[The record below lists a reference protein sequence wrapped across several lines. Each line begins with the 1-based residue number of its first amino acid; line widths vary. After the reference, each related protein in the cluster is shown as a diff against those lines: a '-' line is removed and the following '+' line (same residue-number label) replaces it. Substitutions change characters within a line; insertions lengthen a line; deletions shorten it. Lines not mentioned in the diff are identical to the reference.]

1 MSYRLHQ
8 PSYIKEIL
16 DKFGFKFSK
25 ALGQNFL
32 IDGNLIENII
42 DYSDITEDDYVI
54 EIGPGFGTLTERLVD
69 KCKFLYSIEIDSRLM
84 DVLKYTVGD
93 RENFKIINE
102 DVLKVDL
109 NELNHGDKKFKV
121 VANLPYYIT
130 TPIIEHLFNY
140 RDVIESIT
148 VMVQKEVANRMV
160 ADVGSKDY
168 ASLSL
173 FVKQNSDA
181 KIILNAPKTVF
192 MPQPKVDSAVVNM
205 KLKKLD
211 EDIDQELLRQL
222 IRSGFSKRRKTIL
235 NSFTSGFVNV
245 DKEKLK
251 SILQELGLKENLRA
265 ENLSLEDYKNIVKKL
280 SVID

>member
-93 RENFKIINE
+93 RDNFQIINE

-130 TPIIEHLFNY
+130 TPIIEYLFNY

-160 ADVGSKDY
+160 ADVGNKDY

-222 IRSGFSKRRKTIL
+222 IRSGFSKRRKTIV

-280 SVID
+280 NDID

>member
-93 RENFKIINE
+93 RDNFQIINE

-160 ADVGSKDY
+160 ADVGNKDY

-211 EDIDQELLRQL
+211 EDIDQELLRQ
-222 IRSGFSKRRKTIL
+222 
-235 NSFTSGFVNV
+235 
-245 DKEKLK
+245 
-251 SILQELGLKENLRA
+251 
-265 ENLSLEDYKNIVKKL
+265 
-280 SVID
+280 

>member
-42 DYSDITEDDYVI
+42 DYSEITEDDYVI

-93 RENFKIINE
+93 RDNFQIINE

-130 TPIIEHLFNY
+130 TPIIEYLFNY
-140 RDVIESIT
+140 RDIIESIT

-160 ADVGSKDY
+160 AEVGSKDY

-280 SVID
+280 NDID

>member
-69 KCKFLYSIEIDSRLM
+69 RCKFLYSIEIDSRLM

-93 RENFKIINE
+93 RDNFQIINE

-130 TPIIEHLFNY
+130 TPIIEYLFNY
-140 RDVIESIT
+140 RDIIESIT

-160 ADVGSKDY
+160 AEVGSKDY

-222 IRSGFSKRRKTIL
+222 VRSGFSKRRKTIV

-280 SVID
+280 NDID

>member
-1 MSYRLHQ
+1 MSYNLHK

-42 DYSDITEDDYVI
+42 EYSEITKDDYVI

-69 KCKFLYSIEIDSRLM
+69 NCKFLYSIEIDTRLM
-84 DVLKYTVGD
+84 DVLGHTVGD
-93 RENFKIINE
+93 RENFQIINE

-109 NELNHGDKKFKV
+109 KKLEHEGKKFKV

-130 TPIIEHLFNY
+130 TPIIERLFNY
-140 RDVIESIT
+140 RDIIDSIT

-160 ADVGSKDY
+160 AEKSSKDY
-168 ASLSL
+168 GALSL

-181 KIILNAPKTVF
+181 KIILNAPKYVF
-192 MPQPKVDSAVVNM
+192 MPQPKVDSAVVNL

-211 EDIDQELLRQL
+211 ESVDNVLLTNL
-222 IRSGFSKRRKTIL
+222 IKSGFSKRRKTIL
-235 NSFTSGFVNV
+235 NSLSTGFVNIK
-245 DKEKLK
+245 KEDLK
-251 SILQELGLKENLRA
+251 KILSELGLKENLRA
-265 ENLSLEDYKNIVKKL
+265 ENLSLDDYKNITKKL
-280 SVID
+280 IEND

>member
-84 DVLKYTVGD
+84 
-93 RENFKIINE
+93 

>member
-1 MSYRLHQ
+1 MSYKLHQ

-84 DVLKYTVGD
+84 DVLKYTVGE

-109 NELNHGDKKFKV
+109 NELNHEDKKFKV

-130 TPIIEHLFNY
+130 TPIIEHFFNY
-140 RDVIESIT
+140 RDIIESIT

-251 SILQELGLKENLRA
+251 EILQELGLKENLRA

>member
-93 RENFKIINE
+93 RDNFQIINE

-140 RDVIESIT
+140 RGVIESIT

-160 ADVGSKDY
+160 ADVGNKDY

>member
-1 MSYRLHQ
+1 M
-8 PSYIKEIL
+8 
-16 DKFGFKFSK
+16 
-25 ALGQNFL
+25 
-32 IDGNLIENII
+32 
-42 DYSDITEDDYVI
+42 
-54 EIGPGFGTLTERLVD
+54 
-69 KCKFLYSIEIDSRLM
+69 
-84 DVLKYTVGD
+84 
-93 RENFKIINE
+93 
-102 DVLKVDL
+102 
-109 NELNHGDKKFKV
+109 
-121 VANLPYYIT
+121 
-130 TPIIEHLFNY
+130 
-140 RDVIESIT
+140 
-148 VMVQKEVANRMV
+148 
-160 ADVGSKDY
+160 
-168 ASLSL
+168 SL

-222 IRSGFSKRRKTIL
+222 IRSGFSKRRKTIV

-280 SVID
+280 NDID

>member
-42 DYSDITEDDYVI
+42 DYSDIAEDDYVI

-93 RENFKIINE
+93 RDNFQIINE

-109 NELNHGDKKFKV
+109 NELNRGDKKFKV

-140 RDVIESIT
+140 IDIIESIT

-222 IRSGFSKRRKTIL
+222 IRSGFSKRRKTIV

-251 SILQELGLKENLRA
+251 SILQEIGLKENLRA

-280 SVID
+280 NNID

>member
-1 MSYRLHQ
+1 MSYKLHQ

-93 RENFKIINE
+93 RDNFQIINE

-109 NELNHGDKKFKV
+109 NELNHEDKKFKV

-130 TPIIEHLFNY
+130 TPIIERLFNY
-140 RDVIESIT
+140 RDIIESIT

-251 SILQELGLKENLRA
+251 AILQELGLKENLRA

-280 SVID
+280 SLID

>member
-1 MSYRLHQ
+1 MSYKLHQ

-109 NELNHGDKKFKV
+109 NELNHEDKKFKV

-140 RDVIESIT
+140 RYIIESIT

-251 SILQELGLKENLRA
+251 AILQELGLKENLRA

-280 SVID
+280 SLID